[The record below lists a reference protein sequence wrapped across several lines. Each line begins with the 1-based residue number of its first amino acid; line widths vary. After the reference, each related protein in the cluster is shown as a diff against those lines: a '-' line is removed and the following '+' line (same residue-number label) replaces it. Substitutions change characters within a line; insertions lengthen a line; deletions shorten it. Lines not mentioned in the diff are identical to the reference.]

1 MQFEETEQASDLG
14 SDIAETLDLSGIFKS
29 MVNAWK
35 ALKEKADNVQ
45 KQMDNVV
52 RGMSILRKNP
62 KEMLEVK
69 NT

>member
-14 SDIAETLDLSGIFKS
+14 SDIAETLDLSGIFKT